1 MFANENVVSARFRP
15 SRASAS
21 AFSLFV
27 FFFAKKSLLKKMRYI
42 RSTPFFV

>member
-1 MFANENVVSARFRP
+1 MRMKTSFLPVFVLREQV
-15 SRASAS
+15 RA
-21 AFSLFV
+21 LFLYL